1 MMWIEPPFRAATPD
15 DAPALA
21 ELINMA
27 GEGLPLYLWDGLAE
41 SGQTAWQVGQQRV
54 RRDAGGSSWRN
65 GIVVETEAG
74 IVACLFGYPL
84 AEVPEPIDASMPA
97 MFVPLQEL
105 ENLASGT
112 WYVNILAVSPG
123 QRGRGLGTSLLQL
136 ADRLAVAGG
145 RRGTSVIVADAN
157 QGARRLY
164 ERCGYAETT
173 TRPMVKEA
181 WVNRSTA
188 WVLLRKN
195 GDSGSTS

>member
-41 SGQTAWQVGQQRV
+41 PGQTAWEVGRQRV

-74 IVACLFGYPL
+74 IVACLFGYSL
-84 AEVPEPIDASMPA
+84 ADVPEPIDASMPA

-136 ADRLAVAGG
+136 ADRLAGG
-145 RRGTSVIVADAN
+145 RRGVAMD
-157 QGARRLY
+157 QVLDRRHGVEHRGKVVVGDHFGHGA
-164 ERCGYAETT
+164 
-173 TRPMVKEA
+173 
-181 WVNRSTA
+181 
-188 WVLLRKN
+188 
-195 GDSGSTS
+195 